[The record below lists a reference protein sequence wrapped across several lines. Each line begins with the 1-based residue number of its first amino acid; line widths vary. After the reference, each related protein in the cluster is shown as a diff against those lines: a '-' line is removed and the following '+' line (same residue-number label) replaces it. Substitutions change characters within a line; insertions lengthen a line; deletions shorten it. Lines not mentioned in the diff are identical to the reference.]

1 MWGGG
6 TWNVEGSAWDVM
18 WASDCHA
25 AHLGQVQITGASAV
39 TENKLKK
46 KYEKAIYCIILYKYM
61 IYYINMYVCVRF
73 RKLHLHVMSY
83 FECYF

>member
-1 MWGGG
+1 M
-6 TWNVEGSAWDVM
+6 EGNAWDVM
-18 WASDCHA
+18 WASDCRA
-25 AHLGQVQITGASAV
+25 ARLGQVQKTGASAG

-73 RKLHLHVMSY
+73 RKLHLQSY